1 MYRLAK
7 KKKKKKKKKITLLGL
22 WNLVAL
28 FLATVLLCHVVLHF
42 SGIHSSGALSANFLC
57 IASFYEQMGDGLSS
71 AKSVHPS
78 QCWNL
83 KHLWGMPHTQIPS
96 LLDCVLKTEL
106 SLTLL
111 HQSVL
116 HL

>member
-1 MYRLAK
+1 MYHLA
-7 KKKKKKKKKITLLGL
+7 KKKKKKITLLGS

-42 SGIHSSGALSANFLC
+42 SGILSFVALSANFLC
-57 IASFYEQMGDGLSS
+57 IASFYEQMGDSLSS

-78 QCWNL
+78 QYWNL
-83 KHLWGMPHTQIPS
+83 KHLWGLPHTEILS
-96 LLDCVLKTEL
+96 LEDCVLKTEL

-111 HQSVL
+111 NQSIL